1 MRCLQVGICVVVVGM
16 LSALAWAD
24 PGDRLAKILA
34 SDGDRFDNFGAI
46 VATGHIGTMDI
57 AIISAVLDNDN
68 GVDSG
73 SAYVFDISDPSHP
86 VELTKFYP
94 DDPQAHAIFGTGI
107 AIEGTTVLIGACCS
121 NDLGDYSGSA
131 YLFDISDPANPVQLS
146 KLLPSDGSANDQFGT
161 SVALHGSLALIGSW
175 QDSTDKGFG
184 TGSAYVFDVSDPT
197 NPVELVKLVADDA
210 ADQDYM
216 GIAVDFGT
224 ANNAPVAVVGAWR
237 ADAQGID
244 SGAVYVFAIPSGEQ
258 LSKLV
263 ASDGNDN
270 DYFGE
275 SLDANGHLLIIGA
288 PDADAHGTASGQAY
302 LFDLDTGLEITRFSS
317 DDNVDLDQLGRGV
330 ALGGTTEN
338 PVALV
343 SAPFHDNGNSSE
355 GSAYVFALN
364 DLSHPRQVFEY
375 TPDPTFSH
383 FFGSWMALA
392 QINEQTIALIGD
404 TRDGKQA
411 TDAGSVYVFDA
422 TVACDA
428 DLDNDGLTTI
438 KDFLAFLNA
447 WASNDPLAD
456 WNNDGMIDT
465 TDFNAYLN
473 EWTAGCP

>member
-1 MRCLQVGICVVVVGM
+1 M
-16 LSALAWAD
+16 
-24 PGDRLAKILA
+24 
-34 SDGDRFDNFGAI
+34 
-46 VATGHIGTMDI
+46 
-57 AIISAVLDNDN
+57 
-68 GVDSG
+68 
-73 SAYVFDISDPSHP
+73 
-86 VELTKFYP
+86 
-94 DDPQAHAIFGTGI
+94 
-107 AIEGTTVLIGACCS
+107 
-121 NDLGDYSGSA
+121 
-131 YLFDISDPANPVQLS
+131 QLS

-161 SVALHGSLALIGSW
+161 SVALRGSLALIGSW

-317 DDNVDLDQLGRGV
+317 DNNVDLDQLGRGV

-404 TRDGKQA
+404 TMDGEQA

-473 EWTAGCP
+473 EWAAGCP